1 MKKIMKEKSD
11 IPETELL
18 SQREEVAIIMA
29 KFGTNAMVFN
39 SDSTWESPRVF
50 EHVKALVSFVKTLS
64 Q

>member
-18 SQREEVAIIMA
+18 SQTEEVAIILA

-39 SDSTWESPRVF
+39 SDST
-50 EHVKALVSFVKTLS
+50 
-64 Q
+64 